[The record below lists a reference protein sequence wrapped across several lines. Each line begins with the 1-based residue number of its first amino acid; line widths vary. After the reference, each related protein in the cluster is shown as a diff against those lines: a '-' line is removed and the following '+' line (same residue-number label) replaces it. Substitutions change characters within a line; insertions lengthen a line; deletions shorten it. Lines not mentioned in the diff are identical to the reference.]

1 LHTINKFKVFD
12 LKYYEDELDQFEE
25 WFQGDLMLGSL
36 KITREF
42 VKCDDRVSKKLH
54 DDEQFMYVTKVVDT
68 SKEIVASICLLHS
81 YAENQSI
88 SFFESALMH
97 ALNGF
102 EVQMVDYKGFGY
114 SSGPRVGGF
123 STIDAHEQIGSLL
136 QRVRTDKPLFVIGH
150 SMGC

>member
-1 LHTINKFKVFD
+1 
-12 LKYYEDELDQFEE
+12 
-25 WFQGDLMLGSL
+25 
-36 KITREF
+36 
-42 VKCDDRVSKKLH
+42 
-54 DDEQFMYVTKVVDT
+54 
-68 SKEIVASICLLHS
+68 
-81 YAENQSI
+81 
-88 SFFESALMH
+88 MH

-102 EVQMVDYKGFGY
+102 EVQMVDFKGFGY